1 MPLPCFVNIILYALF
16 SFVWVT
22 DLSFL
27 YDANKLIFVYAT
39 VCWWIC
45 QSCLIDTQIVF
56 IAFLIFEAQN
66 TAECQRTIFILSLL
80 LDEHTAALDPKT
92 AAKVLETTEKIVNRD
107 KLTTLMITHN
117 MKDAIAIG
125 NRLIMMNEGKIIYDV
140 SGEEKKKLTTKDLL
154 DKFKVTSGEEFDND
168 RVLLSTEAGE

>member
-1 MPLPCFVNIILYALF
+1 MKDDFNIFILCYYNVFVHAVIIYKLSQVVTNGIAGNGLPLPCFVNIILYALF

-27 YDANKLIFVYAT
+27 YDPNKLIFVYAT

-56 IAFLIFEAQN
+56 IAFLIFEALN

-80 LDEHTAALDPKT
+80 LDEHTFY
-92 AAKVLETTEKIVNRD
+92 R
-107 KLTTLMITHN
+107 
-117 MKDAIAIG
+117 
-125 NRLIMMNEGKIIYDV
+125 
-140 SGEEKKKLTTKDLL
+140 
-154 DKFKVTSGEEFDND
+154 KFSFRIK
-168 RVLLSTEAGE
+168 